1 MPARPASGHHDLATR
16 AAVHAA
22 LGDPHRLA
30 VVDDLIVSDRS
41 PRELSARLGIASN
54 LLAHHLEVLESAG
67 VIRRTTSAA
76 DRRRRYI
83 RLNRRAPV
91 IADLT
96 AAAPPPTRP
105 VLFLCTHN
113 SARSQLAAVMWTAR
127 TGRPAGSAG
136 TQPAE
141 RVHRGAVAA
150 ARRLG
155 LSLDDAAPC
164 AISTIPAT
172 TQVITVCD
180 TVHEEL
186 DPGDD
191 WWHWS
196 IPDPVTTGD
205 RAAFDAV
212 VAELTTRID
221 ALTHV
226 EDA

>member
-1 MPARPASGHHDLATR
+1 M
-16 AAVHAA
+16 HAA
-22 LGDPHRLA
+22 LGDSHRLA
-30 VVDDLIVSDRS
+30 IVDDLIVSDRS

-83 RLNRRAPV
+83 RLDRRAPV
-91 IADLT
+91 NSDLV
-96 AAAPPPTRP
+96 APAPQRP
-105 VLFLCTHN
+105 LLFLCTHN

-136 TQPAE
+136 TQPTE

-155 LSLDDAAPC
+155 LSLDGAVPC
-164 AISTIPAT
+164 AISTIPAR

-186 DPGDD
+186 DPDDD

-205 RAAFDAV
+205 RAAFDIV
-212 VAELTTRID
+212 VTELSARID
-221 ALTHV
+221 ALTHE

>member
-1 MPARPASGHHDLATR
+1 MPARPANDRSDLATR

-83 RLNRRAPV
+83 RLDRRAPV
-91 IADLT
+91 IAELT
-96 AAAPPPTRP
+96 SPAPHRP

-113 SARSQLAAVMWTAR
+113 SARSQLAAAMWTAR
-127 TGRPAGSAG
+127 TGRPARSAG

-141 RVHRGAVAA
+141 RVHRGAAAA
-150 ARRLG
+150 ARRVG
-155 LSLDDAAPC
+155 LSLDDAAPR
-164 AISTIPAT
+164 AVGRIPAT

-196 IPDPVTTGD
+196 IPDPVVIGD
-205 RAAFDAV
+205 RAAFDTV
-212 VAELTTRID
+212 VAELMTRID
-221 ALTHV
+221 ALTH
-226 EDA
+226 EEEL

>member
-1 MPARPASGHHDLATR
+1 M
-16 AAVHAA
+16 HAA
-22 LGDPHRLA
+22 LGDSHRLA
-30 VVDDLIVSDRS
+30 IVDDLIVSDRS

-83 RLNRRAPV
+83 RLDRRAPV
-91 IADLT
+91 ISDLV
-96 AAAPPPTRP
+96 APAPQRP
-105 VLFLCTHN
+105 LLFLCTHN

-136 TQPAE
+136 TQPTE

-164 AISTIPAT
+164 AISTIPET

-205 RAAFDAV
+205 RAAFDIV
-212 VAELTTRID
+212 VTELSARID
-221 ALTHV
+221 ALTHE

>member
-1 MPARPASGHHDLATR
+1 M
-16 AAVHAA
+16 HAA

-30 VVDDLIVSDRS
+30 IVDDLIVSDRS
-41 PRELSARLGIASN
+41 PRELCARLGIASN

-83 RLNRRAPV
+83 RLDRRAP
-91 IADLT
+91 IIGDLV
-96 AAAPPPTRP
+96 APAPQRP
-105 VLFLCTHN
+105 LLFLCTHN
-113 SARSQLAAVMWTAR
+113 SARSQLAAAMWTAR
-127 TGRPAGSAG
+127 TGRPARSAG

-155 LSLDDAAPC
+155 LSLSDAVPS
-164 AISTIPAT
+164 AISTIPAR
-172 TQVITVCD
+172 TQVVTVCD

-186 DPGDD
+186 EPGDD

-205 RAAFDAV
+205 RAAFDTV
-212 VAELTTRID
+212 VDELTIRID
-221 ALTHV
+221 ALADM

>member
-1 MPARPASGHHDLATR
+1 M
-16 AAVHAA
+16 HAA
-22 LGDPHRLA
+22 LGDSHRLA
-30 VVDDLIVSDRS
+30 IVDDLIVSDRS

-83 RLNRRAPV
+83 RLDRRAPV
-91 IADLT
+91 ISDLV
-96 AAAPPPTRP
+96 APAPQRP
-105 VLFLCTHN
+105 LLFLCTHN

-136 TQPAE
+136 TQPTE

-164 AISTIPAT
+164 AISTIPET

-191 WWHWS
+191 WHWS

-205 RAAFDAV
+205 RAAFDIV
-212 VAELTTRID
+212 VDELTARIE
-221 ALTHV
+221 ALTH
-226 EDA
+226 EEEP

>member
-1 MPARPASGHHDLATR
+1 M
-16 AAVHAA
+16 HAA
-22 LGDPHRLA
+22 LGDSHRLA
-30 VVDDLIVSDRS
+30 IVDDLIVSDRS

-83 RLNRRAPV
+83 RLDRRAPV
-91 IADLT
+91 ISDLV
-96 AAAPPPTRP
+96 APAPQRP
-105 VLFLCTHN
+105 LLFLCTHN

-136 TQPAE
+136 TQPTE

-164 AISTIPAT
+164 AISTIPET

-186 DPGDD
+186 DPDDD

-205 RAAFDAV
+205 RAAFDIV
-212 VAELTTRID
+212 VDELTARIE
-221 ALTHV
+221 ALTH
-226 EDA
+226 EEEP

>member
-1 MPARPASGHHDLATR
+1 M
-16 AAVHAA
+16 HAA
-22 LGDPHRLA
+22 LGDSHRLA
-30 VVDDLIVSDRS
+30 IVDDLIVSDRS

-83 RLNRRAPV
+83 RLDRRAPV
-91 IADLT
+91 ISDLV
-96 AAAPPPTRP
+96 APAPQRP
-105 VLFLCTHN
+105 LLFLCTHN

-136 TQPAE
+136 TQPTE

-164 AISTIPAT
+164 AISTIPET

-191 WWHWS
+191 WWHWP

-205 RAAFDAV
+205 RAAFDIV
-212 VAELTTRID
+212 VDELTARIE
-221 ALTHV
+221 ALTH
-226 EDA
+226 EEEP

>member
-1 MPARPASGHHDLATR
+1 M
-16 AAVHAA
+16 HAA
-22 LGDPHRLA
+22 LGDPLRLSI
-30 VVDDLIVSDRS
+30 VDDLIVSDRS
-41 PRELSARLGIASN
+41 PREISARLGIASN

-67 VIRRTTSAA
+67 VIRRTTSAG

-91 IADLT
+91 ISNLV
-96 AAAPPPTRP
+96 APAPQRP
-105 VLFLCTHN
+105 LLFLCTHN

-155 LSLDDAAPC
+155 LSLDGAVPC
-164 AISTIPAT
+164 GISTIPGR

-186 DPGDD
+186 EPGDD

-212 VAELTTRID
+212 VDELTTRIE
-221 ALTHV
+221 ALTHE
-226 EDA
+226 EDQ

>member
-1 MPARPASGHHDLATR
+1 M
-16 AAVHAA
+16 HAA
-22 LGDPHRLA
+22 LGDSHRLA
-30 VVDDLIVSDRS
+30 IVDDLIVSDRS

-83 RLNRRAPV
+83 RLDRRAPV
-91 IADLT
+91 ISDLV
-96 AAAPPPTRP
+96 APAPQRP
-105 VLFLCTHN
+105 LLFLCTHN

-136 TQPAE
+136 TQPTE

-164 AISTIPAT
+164 AISTIPET

-186 DPGDD
+186 DPDDD

-205 RAAFDAV
+205 RAAFDIV
-212 VAELTTRID
+212 VTELSARID
-221 ALTHV
+221 ALTH
-226 EDA
+226 EEEP

>member
-1 MPARPASGHHDLATR
+1 M
-16 AAVHAA
+16 HAA
-22 LGDPHRLA
+22 LGDSHRLA
-30 VVDDLIVSDRS
+30 IVDDLIVSDRS

-83 RLNRRAPV
+83 RLDRRAPV
-91 IADLT
+91 ISDLV
-96 AAAPPPTRP
+96 APAPQRP
-105 VLFLCTHN
+105 LLFLCTHN

-136 TQPAE
+136 TQPTE

-164 AISTIPAT
+164 AISTIPET

-205 RAAFDAV
+205 RAAFDIV
-212 VAELTTRID
+212 VDELTARIE
-221 ALTHV
+221 ALTH
-226 EDA
+226 EEEP

>member
-1 MPARPASGHHDLATR
+1 M
-16 AAVHAA
+16 HAA
-22 LGDPHRLA
+22 LGDPLRLSI
-30 VVDDLIVSDRS
+30 VDDLIVSDRS
-41 PRELSARLGIASN
+41 PRELSDRLGIASN

-83 RLNRRAPV
+83 RLDRRAPV
-91 IADLT
+91 ISDLV
-96 AAAPPPTRP
+96 APAPQRP
-105 VLFLCTHN
+105 LLFLCTHN

-155 LSLDDAAPC
+155 LSLDGAVPC
-164 AISTIPAT
+164 GISTIPGR

-186 DPGDD
+186 EPGDD

-212 VAELTTRID
+212 VDELTTRIE
-221 ALTHV
+221 ALTHE
-226 EDA
+226 EDQ

>member
-1 MPARPASGHHDLATR
+1 M
-16 AAVHAA
+16 HAA

-83 RLNRRAPV
+83 RLDRRAPV
-91 IADLT
+91 ISELV
-96 AAAPPPTRP
+96 APAPQRP
-105 VLFLCTHN
+105 LLFLCTHN

-155 LSLDDAAPC
+155 LSLDDAVPN

-212 VAELTTRID
+212 VDELTARID
-221 ALTHV
+221 ALTHE

>member
-1 MPARPASGHHDLATR
+1 MPARPASDRHDLAAR
-16 AAVHAA
+16 AGVHAA

-30 VVDDLIVSDRS
+30 IVDDLIVSDRS
-41 PRELSARLGIASN
+41 PRELCARLGIASN

-83 RLNRRAPV
+83 RLDRRAP
-91 IADLT
+91 IIGDLV
-96 AAAPPPTRP
+96 APAPQRP
-105 VLFLCTHN
+105 LLFLCTHN
-113 SARSQLAAVMWTAR
+113 SARSQLAAAMWTAR
-127 TGRPAGSAG
+127 TGRPARSAG

-155 LSLDDAAPC
+155 LSLSDAVPS
-164 AISTIPAT
+164 AISTIPAR
-172 TQVITVCD
+172 TQVVTVCD

-186 DPGDD
+186 EPGDD

-205 RAAFDAV
+205 RAAFDTV
-212 VAELTTRID
+212 VDELTIRID
-221 ALTHV
+221 ALADM

>member
-1 MPARPASGHHDLATR
+1 M
-16 AAVHAA
+16 HAA
-22 LGDPHRLA
+22 LGDSHRLA
-30 VVDDLIVSDRS
+30 IVDDLIVSDRS

-83 RLNRRAPV
+83 RLDRRAPV
-91 IADLT
+91 ISDLV
-96 AAAPPPTRP
+96 APAPQRP
-105 VLFLCTHN
+105 LLFLCTHN

-136 TQPAE
+136 TQPTE

-164 AISTIPAT
+164 AISTIPET

-186 DPGDD
+186 DPDDD

-205 RAAFDAV
+205 RAAFDIV
-212 VAELTTRID
+212 VTELSARID
-221 ALTHV
+221 ALTHE